1 MITSTRRLHSVN
13 VTLCN
18 KIKTKVTHCNNKR
31 ENQRI
36 RRKLAHFVGCQ
47 TLELA
52 VFDTSAVKLD
62 GALIGRIYLMKFT
75 AIAAI
80 SSIALS
86 SATSAIAGP
95 EAEVLHWWTSGGE
108 AKSVAVLQKEFADN
122 GGTWTDMPVAGGG
135 GDAAMAALRARVL
148 SGNAPTAVQ
157 LKGPAI
163 QEWYEEGVLADIS
176 SVAEAQGWS
185 AVLPASI
192 AGHMKCEGSWCAAPV
207 NVHRVDWIWANASVL
222 EANGIDMP
230 STWDEFNAAAEKLQA
245 AGIIPLAHG
254 GQAWQDATV
263 FEAVALGILGANGFH
278 KAFVELDEETLT
290 SDAMVAVFDQ
300 MRKMRGYVDPNF
312 SGRDWN
318 LATAMVMNGEAAFQI
333 MGDWAK
339 GEFMA
344 AGKVPG
350 EDFLCLSTPGE
361 GFLYNVDSFAMFAVD
376 GEDKTQGQ
384 NLLAELIVGQ
394 NFQKVFNLNKGSI
407 PARTD
412 VALDEFDTCAHIS
425 AADMSASSLS
435 GSLLPSYAHGMALRG
450 AQSGAIT
457 DVVTAHFNSDMSS
470 AEAVAQLA
478 KAVAN
483 SY

>member
-1 MITSTRRLHSVN
+1 MFLKTTLAAST
-13 VTLCN
+13 
-18 KIKTKVTHCNNKR
+18 
-31 ENQRI
+31 
-36 RRKLAHFVGCQ
+36 
-47 TLELA
+47 A
-52 VFDTSAVKLD
+52 VFLMTNSA
-62 GALIGRIYLMKFT
+62 AL
-75 AIAAI
+75 
-80 SSIALS
+80 
-86 SATSAIAGP
+86 AGP

-135 GDAAMAALRARVL
+135 GDAAMTALRARVL

-176 SVAEAQGWS
+176 AVAEAEGW
-185 AVLPASI
+185 ADVLPASI
-192 AGHMKCEGSWCAAPV
+192 AGHMKCDGTWCAAPV
-207 NVHRVDWIWANASVL
+207 NVHRVDWIWANADVL
-222 EANGIDMP
+222 AANGIALP
-230 STWDEFNAAAEKLQA
+230 TTWDEFNAAADKLLA
-245 AGIIPLAHG
+245 AGITPLAHG

-263 FEAVALGILGANGFH
+263 FEAVALGILGPDGFR
-278 KAFVELDEETLT
+278 KAFVELDKDTLT
-290 SDAMVAVFDQ
+290 SDAMIATFDQ

-350 EDFLCLSTPGE
+350 KDFLCISTPGE
-361 GFLYNVDSFAMFAVD
+361 GFLYNVDSFAMFKVKGD
-376 GEDKTQGQ
+376 DKAAGQ
-384 NLLAELIVGQ
+384 QLLAKLIVGK

-412 VALDEFDTCAHIS
+412 VSLDAFDSCAHLS
-425 AADMSASSLS
+425 AKDMAASSAG

-470 AEAVAQLA
+470 ADAVKMLAQ
-478 KAVAN
+478 AVAN
-483 SY
+483 SM

>member
-1 MITSTRRLHSVN
+1 MKSV
-13 VTLCN
+13 
-18 KIKTKVTHCNNKR
+18 
-31 ENQRI
+31 
-36 RRKLAHFVGCQ
+36 FYG
-47 TLELA
+47 A
-52 VFDTSAVKLD
+52 VSATALIASAVY
-62 GALIGRIYLMKFT
+62 AE
-75 AIAAI
+75 
-80 SSIALS
+80 
-86 SATSAIAGP
+86 P
-95 EAEVLHWWTSGGE
+95 QAEVLHWWTSGGE
-108 AKSVAVLQKEFADN
+108 AKSVAVLQEEFASK

-135 GDAAMAALRARVL
+135 GDAAMTALRARVL

-176 SVAEAQGWS
+176 AVAEAQGW
-185 AVLPASI
+185 ADVLPASI
-192 AGHMKCEGSWCAAPV
+192 AGHMKCEGNWCAAPV
-207 NVHRVDWIWANASVL
+207 NVHRVDWIWANADVL

-230 STWDEFNAAAEKLQA
+230 TTWDEFNAAAEKLQA
-245 AGIIPLAHG
+245 AGVIPLAHG

-263 FEAVALGILGANGFH
+263 FEAVALGILGPDGFR
-278 KAFVELDEETLT
+278 KAFVDLDMDTLK
-290 SDAMVAVFDQ
+290 SDEMKAVFDQ
-300 MRKMRGYVDPNF
+300 MRTMRGYVDENF

-350 EDFLCLSTPGE
+350 EDFLCASVPGD
-361 GFLYNVDSFAMFAVD
+361 GFLYNVDSFAMFDVD
-376 GEDKTQGQ
+376 GDDKKAGQ
-384 NLLAELIVGQ
+384 DLLAELIVGQ

-407 PARTD
+407 PARID
-412 VALDEFDTCAHIS
+412 VPLDEFDSCAHLS
-425 AADMSASSLS
+425 AKDMSESSDN

-470 AEAVAQLA
+470 DEAVNMLA
-478 KAVAN
+478 DAVAN
-483 SY
+483 SM

>member
-1 MITSTRRLHSVN
+1 M
-13 VTLCN
+13 
-18 KIKTKVTHCNNKR
+18 KTYFTGAVSA
-31 ENQRI
+31 
-36 RRKLAHFVGCQ
+36 LALMV
-47 TLELA
+47 A
-52 VFDTSAVKLD
+52 
-62 GALIGRIYLMKFT
+62 GA
-75 AIAAI
+75 AIAE
-80 SSIALS
+80 
-86 SATSAIAGP
+86 P
-95 EAEVLHWWTSGGE
+95 QAEVLHYWTSGGE

-135 GDAAMAALRARVL
+135 GDAAMTALRARVL

-176 SVAEAQGWS
+176 AVAAANGW
-185 AVLPASI
+185 ADVLPDAI
-192 AGHMKCEGSWCAAPV
+192 AAHMKCEGTWCAAPV
-207 NVHRVDWIWANASVL
+207 NVHRVDWIWANADVL
-222 EANGIDMP
+222 KANDIAMP
-230 STWDEFNAAAEKLQA
+230 TTWDEFNASATKLQA

-263 FEAVALGILGANGFH
+263 FEAVALGILGPDGFR
-278 KAFVELDEETLT
+278 KAFVELDKETLT

-300 MRKMRGYVDPNF
+300 MRLMRGYVDPNF

-350 EDFLCLSTPGE
+350 EDFLCISTPGD

-376 GEDKTQGQ
+376 GDDKKAGQ
-384 NLLAELIVGQ
+384 ELLAKLVVGK
-394 NFQKVFNLNKGSI
+394 NFQEVFNLNKGSI

-412 VALDEFDTCAHIS
+412 VSLDKFDSCAKLS
-425 AADMSASSLS
+425 AADMDASSKG

-450 AQSGAIT
+450 AQAGAIT

-470 AEAVAQLA
+470 QDAVQQLA
-478 KAVAN
+478 TAVAN
-483 SY
+483 SM

>member
-1 MITSTRRLHSVN
+1 MKITHILAAASVVGFLTST
-13 VTLCN
+13 
-18 KIKTKVTHCNNKR
+18 
-31 ENQRI
+31 
-36 RRKLAHFVGCQ
+36 
-47 TLELA
+47 
-52 VFDTSAVKLD
+52 
-62 GALIGRIYLMKFT
+62 T
-75 AIAAI
+75 AM
-80 SSIALS
+80 
-86 SATSAIAGP
+86 AGP

-108 AKSVAVLQKEFADN
+108 AKSVAVLQQEFSEN

-135 GDAAMAALRARVL
+135 GDAAMTALRARVL

-176 SVAEAQGWS
+176 DVAKAENWENL
-185 AVLPASI
+185 LPAAI
-192 AGHMKCEGSWCAAPV
+192 AGHMKCEGTWCAAPV
-207 NVHRVDWIWANASVL
+207 NVHRVDWIWANAKVL
-222 EANGIDMP
+222 ADNGISLP
-230 STWDEFNAAAEKLQA
+230 TTWDEFNAAADKLMA
-245 AGIIPLAHG
+245 AGITPLAHG

-263 FEAVALGILGANGFH
+263 FEAVALGILGPDGFR
-278 KAFVELDEETLT
+278 KAFIDLDEATLT
-290 SDAMVAVFDQ
+290 SDAMIAVFDQ
-300 MRKMRGYVDPNF
+300 MRKMRGYVDSNF

-350 EDFLCLSTPGE
+350 KDFLCISTPGD
-361 GFLYNVDSFAMFAVD
+361 GYLYNVDSFAMFDVKGD
-376 GEDKTQGQ
+376 DKKAGQ
-384 NLLAELIVGQ
+384 QLLAKLIMGK

-412 VALDEFDTCAHIS
+412 VSLDEFDSCALLS
-425 AADMSASSLS
+425 SQDMATSNSN

-470 AEAVAQLA
+470 ADAVKMLV
-478 KAVAN
+478 KAVKN
-483 SY
+483 SM